1 MKPVVLAAVG
11 NGSDDEADE
20 SKAFD
25 LTAGAD
31 DKVFLMPK
39 VDASAYKAFVGK

>member
-1 MKPVVLAAVG
+1 MPSSRVAAG
-11 NGSDDEADE
+11 CGSDDEEDE

-25 LTAGAD
+25 LTGGAD
-31 DKVFLMPK
+31 DKAFLMPK